1 MTVTSALLGTWMI
14 ASAIVVGGA
23 ASASHADIDVI
34 EPPAAGSGTWDGD
47 RMRGARERVKDIL
60 PGRRD

>member
-1 MTVTSALLGTWMI
+1 MI

-34 EPPAAGSGTWDGD
+34 EPPAAGSGTWDGE

>member
-1 MTVTSALLGTWMI
+1 MKVTSALVGAYLIT
-14 ASAIVVGGA
+14 SAIIVGGA
-23 ASASHADIDVI
+23 AAAPHTGIDVV
-34 EPPAAGSGTWDGD
+34 EPPAAGGGTWDGD